1 MESNLEQNGLETR
14 HFIAY
19 RLETKFKFVKI
30 TLTKTHKKKT
40 FFLLMFYLF
49 LDALVYVLA
58 TILQM
63 KDAAVRGNMLKG
75 EVSGSDVLWLKENFL
90 ILQPISETVFPL

>member
-30 TLTKTHKKKT
+30 TLTKTHKKKD
-40 FFLLMFYLF
+40 FFFVDVLLISGRTRVCVGYHSSYERRSCQREYAERRGFRKRR
-49 LDALVYVLA
+49 ALV
-58 TILQM
+58 
-63 KDAAVRGNMLKG
+63 KG
-75 EVSGSDVLWLKENFL
+75 EFSYFAAY
-90 ILQPISETVFPL
+90 F